1 MPFSDA
7 PESAKWDATIDAEAV
22 AAAEKSAPRETVD
35 VLVIGAGSAG
45 LNAAIAAK
53 RAGAKVV
60 LLEKHSFAGGNSMLA
75 AGGYNAVGTPQQAKK
90 GIKDTVDQYVKDTMK
105 GGRGKNDPKLVQILA
120 EGSADGVKWLEDM
133 GVWLVD

>member
-1 MPFSDA
+1 
-7 PESAKWDATIDAEAV
+7 
-22 AAAEKSAPRETVD
+22 
-35 VLVIGAGSAG
+35 
-45 LNAAIAAK
+45 
-53 RAGAKVV
+53 
-60 LLEKHSFAGGNSMLA
+60 MLA

-133 GVWLVD
+133 GADLSDVKRSVGAAVDRTHRPHGGMTVGPQSVDV